1 MLRFALK
8 RLIET
13 GVLLFLLSL
22 LVFVLFKL
30 IPGDYLSEME
40 ATSAFSRQT
49 VQELRREYG
58 LDQPVIVQYFVWLGQ
73 ILRGNFG
80 YSFAQQRSALDVIS
94 ERLAN
99 TLILT
104 ASAFVLTVAISFPAG
119 IVAALYAGR
128 WPDKLALFAS
138 VVGLSL
144 PSLLASLLFLY
155 LAFWTGWF
163 PIGGMGGLHYL
174 ALPSLTLALPSA
186 AFVARTLRLEM
197 IDALRQPYIITA
209 LAKGLPQSRVIFHAL
224 KNAVNPILSLL
235 GILLGALLSGSVVVE
250 KVFNWPGLGALTVD
264 SILSR
269 DLFVVLNSVLIAALL
284 TVAAN
289 FLADLAL
296 AWNDPRVRYQ

>member
-1 MLRFALK
+1 MLRFALG
-8 RLIET
+8 RLVET
-13 GVLLFLLSL
+13 LILLVLLSL

-49 VQELRREYG
+49 VQDLRREYG
-58 LDQPVIVQYFVWLGQ
+58 LDQPVVVQYFVWLGQ

-80 YSFAQQRSALDVIS
+80 YSFAQQRTALDVIR
-94 ERLAN
+94 ERLPN

-104 ASAFVLTVAISFPAG
+104 ASAFVLTVAISFPLG

-128 WPDKLALFAS
+128 WLDKLALFAS

-155 LAFWTGWF
+155 FAFWTGWF
-163 PIGGMGGLHYL
+163 PIGGVGGLHYL
-174 ALPSLTLALPSA
+174 ILPSLTLALPSA

-209 LAKGLPQSRVIFHAL
+209 LAKGLPQGRVIFHAL
-224 KNAVNPILSLL
+224 KNAVNPIFSLL

-289 FLADLAL
+289 FVADLAL
-296 AWNDPRVRYQ
+296 AWNDPRVRYP